1 MRPRYTG
8 LVLLLGIAF
17 TACRSSPYL
26 RRNDGAP
33 THEIRIVNNCRPETA
48 LVYVDDE
55 FDSRGVTDVKARR
68 VDPGKPVVVKL
79 SEGWHN
85 FVAEFRDG
93 NRTNTVKDRF
103 RVTTA
108 ESLQLCAN

>member
-1 MRPRYTG
+1 MRPRHTG
-8 LVLLLGIAF
+8 LLLLLGLSL

-26 RRNDGAP
+26 HRNDGAP
-33 THEIRIVNNCRPETA
+33 RHEIRIVNNCRPVTA
-48 LVYVDDE
+48 LVYLDDE
-55 FDSRGVTDVKARR
+55 FDSRSVSDVTARR

-79 SEGWHN
+79 SEGWHS

-93 NRTNTVKDRF
+93 GRTNTVKDRF
-103 RVTTA
+103 RVSTA